1 VSSNGHVEEVAATI
15 LGRLSARASRVTN
28 MDPRFAREIARAGL
42 EVGRV
47 LAGGGA
53 VFAAGNGG
61 SATQCQH
68 LTSELVGRFRD
79 DRPGLRAVSLTAEP
93 ATLTAIAN
101 DYGFEQVFSRQIEA
115 LGSPGDLLIVFSTS
129 GNSPNVMAAARI
141 AQESGLSVIGVS
153 AVGGG
158 QLAACCDFL
167 VGAPSGSTAAIQEDH
182 LTVIHLICEV
192 VESVIFG
199 LEYGPKEVVGLVG
212 LDVAVEQ
219 REIWRSEGRT
229 VAWTSGC
236 FDLLHAGHLGVI
248 EAASAEAD
256 VLIVGVNSDDSV
268 RRLKG
273 PERPIVPQA
282 ERAALIGALRSVDLV
297 VVFDEDD
304 PSRCVELLTPEVYCK
319 GGDYASGARPL
330 PEREIVESYG
340 GRLVFFP
347 LVDGV
352 STTGRVARHRTG
364 G

>member
-1 VSSNGHVEEVAATI
+1 EITATI
-15 LGRLSARASRVTN
+15 VGRLTARASRVAGI
-28 MDPRFAREIARAGL
+28 DPRFAGEIARAGL

-47 LAGGGA
+47 LAGGGT

-68 LTSELVGRFRD
+68 LTSELVGRFRN
-79 DRPGLRAVSLTAEP
+79 DRPGLRAVSLTAES

-101 DYGFEQVFSRQIEA
+101 DYGFEQVFSRQVEA
-115 LGSPGDLLIVFSTS
+115 LGSGGDLLAVFSTS
-129 GNSPNVMAAARI
+129 GNSPNVIAAAHM
-141 AQESGLSVIGVS
+141 AQERGLSVIGVS
-153 AVGGG
+153 VAGGG

-199 LEYGPKEVVGLVG
+199 LEYGPREVVGLVG
-212 LDVAVEQ
+212 LDVAVEH

-352 STTGRVARHRTG
+352 STTGRVARHRTDG
-364 G
+364 

>member
-1 VSSNGHVEEVAATI
+1 MNSNDHVEEVTATI
-15 LGRLSARASRVTN
+15 LGRLTARASRVRGI
-28 MDPRFAREIARAGL
+28 DPQFAREIARAGL

-47 LAGGGA
+47 LKGGGA
-53 VFAAGNGG
+53 VLAAGNGG

-68 LTSELVGRFRD
+68 LTSELVGRFRK
-79 DRPGLRAVSLTAEP
+79 DRPGLKAVSLTAES
-93 ATLTAIAN
+93 ATLTAVAN

-115 LGSPGDLLIVFSTS
+115 LGSVGDLLIVFSTS
-129 GNSPNVMAAARI
+129 GNSPNVIAAAQM
-141 AQESGLSVIGVS
+141 AQESGLSVVGV
-153 AVGGG
+153 AAAGGG

-199 LEYGPKEVVGLVG
+199 LEYGSREVAGLVG
-212 LDVAVEQ
+212 LDVAVEH

-256 VLIVGVNSDDSV
+256 VLIVGVNSDESV

-282 ERAALIGALRSVDLV
+282 ERATLIGALRSVDLV

-319 GGDYASGARPL
+319 GGDYASGAKPL

-340 GRLVFFP
+340 GQLVFFP
-347 LVDGV
+347 LIDGV
-352 STTGRVARHRTG
+352 STTGRAARHRTG